1 MSSFNSFS
9 STNKSPKLFP
19 LALSALITFAPL
31 IFFANHSLKLDRQ
44 ITSYQVV
51 EMRLLENLIQ
61 SNPLPNQPKQLV
73 VPNVVSLPIS
83 VFDSTQSNQSENSIT
98 QPTFPLEVVQPK
110 TMNLNQS
117 QNSITQPTLPLEV
130 VQPKTMNL
138 NMSPK
143 ARDSINKSSQSPI
156 KQLIEEESIKASKK
170 QNEKFAT
177 GVKNSAKPDCLKKND
192 HGLGLFNVVPL
203 IFDIVKD
210 KCN

>member
-1 MSSFNSFS
+1 MSGFNSFS

-19 LALSALITFAPL
+19 LALSALMTFAPL
-31 IFFANHSLKLDRQ
+31 IFFANHSFRLEIK
-44 ITSYQVV
+44 TSTHQVV

-61 SNPLPNQPKQLV
+61 SNPLPNQPKQIV
-73 VPNVVSLPIS
+73 IPNIVSLPSS
-83 VFDSTQSNQSENSIT
+83 VFDSTQSNQSENSST

-110 TMNLNQS
+110 TL
-117 QNSITQPTLPLEV
+117 
-130 VQPKTMNL
+130 NL

-143 ARDSINKSSQSPI
+143 ARDSFNKSSQSPI

-170 QNEKFAT
+170 QSEKFAND
-177 GVKNSAKPDCLKKND
+177 VMNSAKPDCLKND

-203 IFDIVKD
+203 IYDIVKD

>member
-1 MSSFNSFS
+1 MSSFNSFT
-9 STNKSPKLFP
+9 STSKSPKLFP

-61 SNPLPNQPKQLV
+61 FNPLPNQPKQLFI
-73 VPNVVSLPIS
+73 PNIVSLPSS
-83 VFDSTQSNQSENSIT
+83 VFDATQSNQSENFISQPTFPISENSIT
-98 QPTFPLEVVQPK
+98 QPTFPIEVVQPK
-110 TMNLNQS
+110 TMNLNV
-117 QNSITQPTLPLEV
+117 L
-130 VQPKTMNL
+130 
-138 NMSPK
+138 PK
-143 ARDSINKSSQSPI
+143 ARDSFNKSSQLPI

-170 QNEKFAT
+170 QNEKFAND
-177 GVKNSAKPDCLKKND
+177 VKNSAKPDCLKND

-203 IFDIVKD
+203 IYDIVKD

>member
-19 LALSALITFAPL
+19 LALSALMTFAPL
-31 IFFANHSLKLDRQ
+31 IFFANHSFRLEIK
-44 ITSYQVV
+44 TSTHQVV

-61 SNPLPNQPKQLV
+61 SNQLPNLPKQLV
-73 VPNVVSLPIS
+73 VPNVVSLPS
-83 VFDSTQSNQSENSIT
+83 PVFDAI
-98 QPTFPLEVVQPK
+98 
-110 TMNLNQS
+110 
-117 QNSITQPTLPLEV
+117 QNNHIETSITQPTLPLEV

-138 NMSPK
+138 NVSPK
-143 ARDSINKSSQSPI
+143 ARDSFNKSSQSPI

-170 QNEKFAT
+170 QNEKFAND
-177 GVKNSAKPDCLKKND
+177 VKNSAKPDCLKND

-203 IFDIVKD
+203 IYDIVKD

>member
-1 MSSFNSFS
+1 MSSFNSFT

-19 LALSALITFAPL
+19 LALSALMTFAPL
-31 IFFANHSLKLDRQ
+31 IFFANHSFRLEIK
-44 ITSYQVV
+44 TSTHQVV

-61 SNPLPNQPKQLV
+61 SNQLPNLPKQLV
-73 VPNVVSLPIS
+73 VPNVVSLPS
-83 VFDSTQSNQSENSIT
+83 PVFDAI
-98 QPTFPLEVVQPK
+98 
-110 TMNLNQS
+110 
-117 QNSITQPTLPLEV
+117 QNNHIETSITQPTLPLEV

-138 NMSPK
+138 NVSPK
-143 ARDSINKSSQSPI
+143 ARDAMNKSSQTPI

-177 GVKNSAKPDCLKKND
+177 DVTNSAKPDCLKND

-203 IFDIVKD
+203 IYDIVKD

>member
-19 LALSALITFAPL
+19 LALSALMTFAPL
-31 IFFANHSLKLDRQ
+31 IFFANHSFRLEIK
-44 ITSYQVV
+44 TSTHQVV

-61 SNPLPNQPKQLV
+61 SNPLPNQPKQIV
-73 VPNVVSLPIS
+73 IPNIVSLPSS
-83 VFDSTQSNQSENSIT
+83 VFDSTQSNQSENSST

-110 TMNLNQS
+110 TL
-117 QNSITQPTLPLEV
+117 
-130 VQPKTMNL
+130 NL
-138 NMSPK
+138 NMLPK

-170 QNEKFAT
+170 QSEKFAND
-177 GVKNSAKPDCLKKND
+177 VMNSAKPDCLKND

-203 IFDIVKD
+203 IYDIVKD